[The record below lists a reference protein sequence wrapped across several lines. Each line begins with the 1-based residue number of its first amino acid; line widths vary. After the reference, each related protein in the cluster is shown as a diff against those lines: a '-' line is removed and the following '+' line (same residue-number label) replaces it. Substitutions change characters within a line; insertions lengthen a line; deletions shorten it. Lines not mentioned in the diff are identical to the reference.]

1 MSLTI
6 YELSVPGFLRML
18 TGLSRILDKAVAHA
32 AASKTNPEA
41 LLALRLNPTMWN
53 LAEQVRAACNFP
65 GRACVRLGGAAMP
78 QFDGKDDS
86 IEALKQR
93 IAFTLKFVEGVP
105 PADFAGS
112 ETKEIIYPRGDE
124 QHKVSGQ
131 DYLFNFA
138 LPNFYFH
145 QTAAYAILRQHG
157 VPLEKEDYLGED

>member
-1 MSLTI
+1 MSLTM
-6 YELSVPGFLRML
+6 YEVSVPSFLRML
-18 TGLSRILDKAVAHA
+18 KGLSRVLDKAVAHA
-32 AASKTNPEA
+32 AAGKTNPEA

-65 GRACVRLGGAAMP
+65 VRACVRLGGAAMP

-86 IEALKQR
+86 FEALKQR
-93 IAFTLKFVEGVP
+93 IAFTLKFVEGVA

-112 ETKEIIYPRGDE
+112 ENKEIIFPRGDA
-124 QHKVSGQ
+124 QQKMSGR
-131 DYLFNFA
+131 DYLLNFA

-145 QTAAYAILRQHG
+145 LTAAYAILRQHS

>member
-6 YELSVPGFLRML
+6 YELSVPSFLRML

-32 AASKTNPEA
+32 AASKTDPGA
-41 LLALRLNPTMWN
+41 LLALRLHPTMWN
-53 LAEQVRAACNFP
+53 LAEQVRGACNFP
-65 GRACVRLGGAAMP
+65 ARACVRLGGAAMP

-145 QTAAYAILRQHG
+145 LTAAYAILRQHG

>member
-6 YELSVPGFLRML
+6 YELSVPSFLRML

-32 AASKTNPEA
+32 AASNTKPEA

-65 GRACVRLGGAAMP
+65 ARACVRLGGASMP

-93 IAFTLKFVEGVP
+93 IAFTLKFVGGVP

-112 ETKEIIYPRGDE
+112 EAKEIIYPRGDE

-145 QTAAYAILRQHG
+145 LTAAYAILRQHG
-157 VPLEKEDYLGED
+157 VPLEKEDYLGEN

>member
-145 QTAAYAILRQHG
+145 LTAAYAILRQHG

>member
-1 MSLTI
+1 MSLTMF
-6 YELSVPGFLRML
+6 ELSVPTFQRML
-18 TGLSRILDKAVAHA
+18 NNLSGVLEKAVAYA
-32 AASKTNPEA
+32 AANKSDPA
-41 LLALRLNPTMWN
+41 QLLALRLSPTMWN

-65 GRACVRLGGAAMP
+65 MRACARLGGAAMP

-86 IEALKQR
+86 FEALKQR

-112 ETKEIIYPRGDE
+112 ENKEIIFPRGDA
-124 QHKVSGQ
+124 QHKMSGQ
-131 DYLFNFA
+131 EYLFNFA

-145 QTAAYAILRQHG
+145 LTAAYAILRQHG